1 MAAKI
6 ARECIQQPQEVLRW
20 SGSVLVQGE
29 EPYFVDALGDL
40 LENRFLPEQARD
52 FNQTILYGKEC
63 DAEQIFSAAKL
74 FPFMAEQRL
83 VLVREAQQMADKEWE
98 KLGAYL
104 QNPLASTLLVLLYR
118 GKNLDRRKKTYK
130 ILEQKGLVVQSD
142 SLKDRQLESWLD
154 EKVAGHGF
162 RLNPQ
167 AKALLLEFVG
177 NRPDLLAS
185 EIEKL
190 SLNLRDGES
199 IEPEHIEKFVGI
211 SREYNV
217 FELQDALGEQDASR
231 AYRLA
236 VHLGQQPKASNFSL
250 PLCVGTLYAF
260 YQKVALV
267 HEASDAAPQA
277 LATLL
282 GVHPY
287 FVTAYRKYA
296 RSLRPPRLRRSIRVL
311 MEYDLKS
318 KGMGQG
324 GQVGEAELTRE
335 MIQQLLLD

>member
-1 MAAKI
+1 MAALN
-6 ARECIQQPQEVLRW
+6 ARDFSQKPQEILRW
-20 SGSVLVQGE
+20 SGVVLVQGE
-29 EPYFVDALGDL
+29 EPYFIDTIGDC
-40 LENRFLPEQARD
+40 LETRFVPEQARD
-52 FNQTILYGKEC
+52 FNQNVLYGKEC
-63 DAEQIFSAAKL
+63 DAEQILSAAKL

-83 VLVREAQQMADKEWE
+83 VLVREAQQLAEKEWE
-98 KLGAYL
+98 KLTGYL
-104 QNPLASTLLVLLYR
+104 QNPLTSTLLVFLYR
-118 GKNLDRRKKTYK
+118 GKNLDRRKKAYK
-130 ILEQKGLVVQSD
+130 TLEQKGLVVQSD
-142 SLKDRQLESWLD
+142 PLKDKALDAWLD
-154 EKVAGHGF
+154 ETVIQRGYL
-162 RLNPQ
+162 LNPK

-177 NRPDLLAS
+177 NNPELLAS

-190 SLNLRDGES
+190 SLNLPQGQS

-231 AYRLA
+231 ALRLA
-236 VHLGQQPKASNFSL
+236 VYLGQQPKASNFSL

-267 HEASDAAPQA
+267 HDTQDSNPQA
-277 LATLL
+277 LASLL

-296 RSLRPPRLRRSIRVL
+296 RSLRPQRIRRCLRIL

-324 GQVGEAELTRE
+324 GLVGEAELTRE
-335 MIQQLLLD
+335 MITKLLLD